1 MSETND
7 EQEVIEQ
14 EPSAAPEVPSVTAG
28 QLLREAR
35 AASGMHIGTLSL
47 ALKVPVKKLEA
58 IEADDWLQLPD
69 AVFVRALATS
79 MCRQI
84 KTDSAPILALLPH
97 SKSFEGIDVGAQ
109 IPIVPSFH
117 SATDSAWQR
126 LNLRLSMPMILGAA
140 VLLLAAL
147 LLIFLPDFVK
157 QQGSKTTEVLEKI
170 EPIAAPVLVPVAP
183 PVPEPAPAVVAAPT
197 PVTAPVPVAAPSS
210 PVVVAPAVAALP
222 VGMSI
227 LRLAAK
233 GEVWVQVKD
242 SKGAVLIQRN
252 LQTKEVVNVSGA
264 PPLSVVLGRVNEIE
278 SVQVRG
284 KPFSLVGMSP
294 DNVAR
299 FEVK

>member
-14 EPSAAPEVPSVTAG
+14 APSAAPAPPSVTAG

-97 SKSFEGIDVGAQ
+97 SRSFEGIDVGAQ

-170 EPIAAPVLVPVAP
+170 EPIAAPVPVALS
-183 PVPEPAPAVVAAPT
+183 VPEPAPTVVAAPT
-197 PVTAPVPVAAPSS
+197 PMAAPVPVAAPSS
-210 PVVVAPAVAALP
+210 PVVAPAVAAALP
-222 VGMSI
+222 VGMPI

>member
-1 MSETND
+1 
-7 EQEVIEQ
+7 
-14 EPSAAPEVPSVTAG
+14 
-28 QLLREAR
+28 L
-35 AASGMHIGTLSL
+35 H
-47 ALKVPVKKLEA
+47 
-58 IEADDWLQLPD
+58 
-69 AVFVRALATS
+69 
-79 MCRQI
+79 
-84 KTDSAPILALLPH
+84 
-97 SKSFEGIDVGAQ
+97 
-109 IPIVPSFH
+109 
-117 SATDSAWQR
+117 
-126 LNLRLSMPMILGAA
+126 MILGAA